1 MSTYQTAAEYDEH
14 LVDPPRRPTTLTAAV
29 AAGMGAAVLNIVIAI
44 IMFTSMTGI
53 VRNQI
58 ANNPGLGEGP
68 VSPDLV
74 DMTSERAHSLQ
85 TIMSSLA
92 GAMIFWGVVLAVLA
106 YFALRGG
113 RTVRVLSAII
123 LVVTALFKTVDV
135 FVSLPA
141 AVTVLDLLVGILA
154 PVAIVLFFL
163 PASNA
168 YGRRRR
174 ARRAR

>member
-1 MSTYQTAAEYDEH
+1 MSTYQTAATYDEH

-29 AAGMGAAVLNIVIAI
+29 AAAVGAAVLNVVVAIVMFASNADIA
-44 IMFTSMTGI
+44 
-53 VRNQI
+53 RNQI
-58 ANNPGLGEGP
+58 ANNRGLGEGP

-85 TIMSSLA
+85 TIVSSLA
-92 GAMIFWGVVLAVLA
+92 AAMIFWGVVLAVLA

-113 RTVRVLSAII
+113 RTVRILSAII
-123 LVVTALFKTVDV
+123 LVVTALFKATDLAI
-135 FVSLPA
+135 SLPA
-141 AVTVLDLLVGILA
+141 TVMALDVLVGILA

-163 PASNA
+163 PTSNA

-174 ARRAR
+174 AQRAR